1 MKKIKVLGTGCASC
15 KITIEMIRDMADK
28 KGLGIELEK
37 VEELA
42 EIVAAG
48 VMSTPAVMVNGEVVH
63 AGGIPKKDKVKQW
76 LA

>member
-1 MKKIKVLGTGCASC
+1 
-15 KITIEMIRDMADK
+15 MADQ
-28 KGLGIELEK
+28 KGLDIELEK

-63 AGGIPKKDKVKQW
+63 AGGVPSKYKIQTW
-76 LA
+76 LL